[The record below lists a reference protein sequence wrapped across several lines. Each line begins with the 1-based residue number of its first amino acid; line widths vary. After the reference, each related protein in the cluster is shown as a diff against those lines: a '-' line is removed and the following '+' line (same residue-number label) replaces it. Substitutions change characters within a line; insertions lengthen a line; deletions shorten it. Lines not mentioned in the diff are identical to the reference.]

1 MKKFILME
9 NKMKT
14 VDITELMPWLDETPI
29 TEQTFIDCE
38 FKRTDVSMEESG
50 EDAPSHYY
58 TYNFGTSYDPVLMS
72 TEDFNGVNIFN
83 LTEDYK
89 TWKTEG
95 ELQLLFLLF
104 LKEEKDEN

>member
-1 MKKFILME
+1 MAKYTHVEKG
-9 NKMKT
+9 
-14 VDITELMPWLDETPI
+14 LDLLKQIGVVNRWEYTPI
-29 TEQTFIDCE
+29 TEQTFIDCD

-58 TYNFGTSYDPVLMS
+58 TFDFGSTYDPTLMS
-72 TEDFNGVNIFN
+72 NEDFTGVNIFN

-104 LKEEKDEN
+104 LKEEKTT